1 MLKDVDTL
9 EMDLKG
15 VPMVLNN
22 QELAKLFG
30 AKNGEQ
36 VSRHFLRDSMAEN
49 IEMSVVPDKDNTERK
64 IEVKGGASSEDIRVS
79 ERRPVSAK

>member
-49 IEMSVVPDKDNTERK
+49 IEMDVTGVLNNLDLAKM
-64 IEVKGGASSEDIRVS
+64 IGAKNWGLQV
-79 ERRPVSAK
+79 AKKLLAC

>member
-36 VSRHFLRDSMAEN
+36 VSTTQVTSKLWAYLKEN
-49 IEMSVVPDKDNTERK
+49 KTIKD
-64 IEVKGGASSEDIRVS
+64 GGISPWTSGT
-79 ERRPVSAK
+79 